1 MSAAPGAPGGKEASP
16 ASHSGQLA
24 LFYESY
30 QPTVEVRCSALL
42 QRTSLEHSSATHK
55 KVLEL
60 PDIFE
65 YFVLNNDED
74 KQAPRISQ
82 DYK

>member
-1 MSAAPGAPGGKEASP
+1 M
-16 ASHSGQLA
+16 
-24 LFYESY
+24 
-30 QPTVEVRCSALL
+30 EVRCSALL